1 MDRTWSEHH
10 LIAARFY
17 APGDLRVEEVDVPKI
32 GKGEL
37 LIQNRVALTCGTD
50 LKMFL
55 RGHRLAT
62 PPLIIGHEFA
72 GTVDKVGEGVD
83 GFEEGMR
90 VVAANSAPCMSC
102 YYCRI
107 GKPNLCDR
115 LDEVLVG
122 FSSSGAYAE
131 YVRLPARIVKQNT
144 YEIPKD
150 VSFES
155 AAFVEPLACVVH
167 GIELSNIKMG
177 NQVFV
182 IGAGPIGLMHI
193 QLAKVRGARTIVVAD
208 LSPERLQRA
217 TQLGADQSIAASD
230 PVNQVKALTDNRGAD
245 VTIEAVGKPE
255 TWELAVR
262 ASRKGGTVVLF
273 GGCPAGS
280 TASIDTGLVHYGEL
294 TLRGVFHHTPSDVRE
309 ALTLISTGR
318 VRVAPLVTHR
328 MRLTE
333 VEAALRLMQ
342 KGTAIKVAI
351 TP

>member
-1 MDRTWSEHH
+1 
-10 LIAARFY
+10 LKAARFY
-17 APGDLRVEEVDVPKI
+17 APGDLRVEEVDVPRI

-37 LIQNRVALTCGTD
+37 LIRNHVVLTCGTD

-72 GTVDKVGEGVD
+72 GTVEKTGKGVE

-107 GKPNLCDR
+107 GKPNLCER

-122 FSSSGAYAE
+122 FSSPGAYAE
-131 YVRLPARIVKQNT
+131 YVRLPARIVKQNA

-150 VSFES
+150 VPFEA

-167 GIELSNIKMG
+167 GIETSNIRTSDL
-177 NQVFV
+177 VFV
-182 IGAGPIGLMHI
+182 IGAGPIGLMHV
-193 QLAKVRGARTIVVAD
+193 QLAKVRGAKTVAVAD
-208 LSPERLQRA
+208 ASPERLQRA
-217 TQLGADQSIAASD
+217 AQLGADQLITSSD
-230 PVNQVKALTDNRGAD
+230 PAGQVKMLTENRGAD

-262 ASRKGGTVVLF
+262 ATRKGGTAVLF

-294 TLRGVFHHTPSDVRE
+294 TLKGVFHHTPRDVRE
-309 ALTLISTGR
+309 SLRLISTGQ
-318 VRVAPLVTHR
+318 VKVAPLVTHR
-328 MRLTE
+328 MRLDQ
-333 VEAALRLMQ
+333 VEEALRLMQ

>member
-1 MDRTWSEHH
+1 M
-10 LIAARFY
+10 
-17 APGDLRVEEVDVPKI
+17 PKI

-37 LIQNRVALTCGTD
+37 LIRNHVALTCGTD

-72 GTVDKVGEGVD
+72 GTVEKIGEGVE

-115 LDEVLVG
+115 LNEVLVG
-122 FSSSGAYAE
+122 FSSPGAYAE
-131 YVRLPARIVKQNT
+131 YVRLPPRIVKQNT

-150 VSFES
+150 VPFEA

-167 GIELSNIKMG
+167 GIELSNIKAPDL
-177 NQVFV
+177 VFV
-182 IGAGPIGLMHI
+182 IGAGPIGLLHV
-193 QLAKVRGARTIVVAD
+193 QLAKVRGAGTVVVAD
-208 LSPERLQRA
+208 ASPERLQRA
-217 TQLGADQSIAASD
+217 AQLGADKTVTSGD
-230 PVNQVKALTDNRGAD
+230 PVSQVKALTDNRGAD

-255 TWELAVR
+255 TWELAVQ
-262 ASRKGGTVVLF
+262 ATRKGGTTVLF

-280 TASIDTGLVHYGEL
+280 TASIDTGMVHYGEL
-294 TLRGVFHHTPSDVRE
+294 TLKGVFHHTPSDVRE
-309 ALTLISTGR
+309 SLRLISTGQ
-318 VRVAPLVTHR
+318 VNVASLVTHR
-328 MRLTE
+328 MKLTE

>member
-1 MDRTWSEHH
+1 
-10 LIAARFY
+10 LKAARFY
-17 APGDLRVEEVDVPKI
+17 APGDLRVEEVDVPRI

-37 LIQNRVALTCGTD
+37 LIRNHVALTCGTD

-72 GTVDKVGEGVD
+72 GTVEKTGEGVE

-107 GKPNLCDR
+107 GKPNLCER

-122 FSSSGAYAE
+122 FSSPGAYAE
-131 YVRLPARIVKQNT
+131 YVRLPARIVKQNA

-150 VSFES
+150 VPFEA

-167 GIELSNIKMG
+167 GIETSNIRMSDL
-177 NQVFV
+177 VFV
-182 IGAGPIGLMHI
+182 IGAGPIGLMHV
-193 QLAKVRGARTIVVAD
+193 QLAKVRGAKTVAVAD
-208 LSPERLQRA
+208 ASPERLQRA
-217 TQLGADQSIAASD
+217 AQLGADQLITSSD
-230 PVNQVKALTDNRGAD
+230 SAGQVKMLTENRGAD

-262 ASRKGGTVVLF
+262 ATRKGGTAVLF

-294 TLRGVFHHTPSDVRE
+294 TLKGVFHHTPRDVRE
-309 ALTLISTGR
+309 SLRLISTGQ
-318 VRVAPLVTHR
+318 VKVAPLVTHR
-328 MRLTE
+328 MRLDQ
-333 VEAALRLMQ
+333 VEEALRLMQ

-351 TP
+351 AP

>member
-1 MDRTWSEHH
+1 
-10 LIAARFY
+10 LKAARFY
-17 APGDLRVEEVDVPKI
+17 APGDLRVEEVDVPRI

-37 LIQNRVALTCGTD
+37 LIRNHVALTCGTD

-72 GTVDKVGEGVD
+72 GTVEKTGEGVE
-83 GFEEGMR
+83 GFKEGMR

-107 GKPNLCDR
+107 DKPNLCER

-122 FSSSGAYAE
+122 FSSPGAYAE
-131 YVRLPARIVKQNT
+131 YVRLPARIVKQNA

-150 VSFES
+150 VPFEA

-167 GIELSNIKMG
+167 GIDLSSIKAG
-177 NQVFV
+177 DLVFV
-182 IGAGPIGLMHI
+182 IGAGPIGLMHV
-193 QLAKVRGARTIVVAD
+193 QLAKVRGAKTVVVAD
-208 LSPERLQRA
+208 ASPERLQRA
-217 TQLGADQSIAASD
+217 AQLGADQLITSSD
-230 PVNQVKALTDNRGAD
+230 PASQVKMLTENRGAD

-255 TWELAVR
+255 TWESAVR
-262 ASRKGGTVVLF
+262 ATRKGGTTVLF
-273 GGCPAGS
+273 GGCPAGT

-294 TLRGVFHHTPSDVRE
+294 TLKGVFHHTPRDVRE
-309 ALTLISTGR
+309 SLRLISTGQ
-318 VRVAPLVTHR
+318 VKVAPLVTHR
-328 MRLTE
+328 MQLDQ
-333 VEAALRLMQ
+333 VEEALRLMQ

>member
-1 MDRTWSEHH
+1 
-10 LIAARFY
+10 
-17 APGDLRVEEVDVPKI
+17 LRVEEVDVPKI

-37 LIQNRVALTCGTD
+37 LIRNRVALTCGTD

-55 RGHRLAT
+55 RGHKLAA

-72 GTVDKVGEGVD
+72 GTVEKVGEEVE

-102 YYCRI
+102 YYCQI

-122 FSSSGAYAE
+122 FSSPGAYAE

-150 VSFES
+150 VPFEA

-167 GIELSNIKMG
+167 GIELSNIKTHDL
-177 NQVFV
+177 VLV
-182 IGAGPIGLMHI
+182 IGAGPIGLLHV
-193 QLAKVRGARTIVVAD
+193 QLAKVRGAGTVVVAD
-208 LSPERLQRA
+208 ASPERLQRA
-217 TQLGADQSIAASD
+217 AQLGADKTVTSGDPAS
-230 PVNQVKALTDNRGAD
+230 QVKALTDNRGAD

-262 ASRKGGTVVLF
+262 ATRKGGTTVLF

-294 TLRGVFHHTPSDVRE
+294 TLKGVFHHTPSDVHESLR
-309 ALTLISTGR
+309 LISTGQ
-318 VRVAPLVTHR
+318 VKVASLITHR
-328 MRLTE
+328 MKLTE

>member
-1 MDRTWSEHH
+1 MR
-10 LIAARFY
+10 AARFY

-37 LIQNRVALTCGTD
+37 LIRNHVALTCGTD

-55 RGHRLAT
+55 RGHRLAA

-72 GTVDKVGEGVD
+72 GTVEKMGEGVE
-83 GFEEGMR
+83 GFKEGMR

-107 GKPNLCDR
+107 GRPNLCER

-122 FSSSGAYAE
+122 FSSPGAYAE

-150 VSFES
+150 VPFET
-155 AAFVEPLACVVH
+155 AAFVEPLACVAH
-167 GIELSNIKMG
+167 GIDLSNINAG
-177 NQVFV
+177 DLVFV
-182 IGAGPIGLMHI
+182 IGAGPIGLMHM
-193 QLAKVRGARTIVVAD
+193 QLAKVRGAKKVVVAD
-208 LSPERLQRA
+208 ASPERLRRA
-217 TQLGADQSIAASD
+217 TELGADQLITSSD
-230 PVNQVKALTDNRGAD
+230 PVGQVRMLTENRGAD

-255 TWELAVR
+255 TWESAVR
-262 ASRKGGTVVLF
+262 ATRKGGTTVLF

-280 TASIDTGLVHYGEL
+280 AASIDTGLVHYGEL
-294 TLRGVFHHTPSDVRE
+294 TLKGVFHHTPRDVRE
-309 ALTLISTGR
+309 SLRLISTGQ
-318 VRVAPLVTHR
+318 VKVAPLVTHR
-328 MRLTE
+328 MRLDQ
-333 VEAALRLMQ
+333 VEEALRLMQ

-351 TP
+351 SP

>member
-1 MDRTWSEHH
+1 M
-10 LIAARFY
+10 AARFY
-17 APGDLRVEEVDVPKI
+17 GSGDLRVEQVDVPKI
-32 GKGEL
+32 GRGEL
-37 LIQNRVALTCGTD
+37 LIRNHVALTCGTD

-72 GTVDKVGEGVD
+72 GTVEKIGEGVE

-102 YYCRI
+102 YYCQI

-122 FSSSGAYAE
+122 FSSPGAYAE

-150 VSFES
+150 VPFEA

-167 GIELSNIKMG
+167 GIELSNIKAPDF
-177 NQVFV
+177 VFV
-182 IGAGPIGLMHI
+182 IGAGPIGLLHV
-193 QLAKVRGARTIVVAD
+193 QLAKVRGAGTVVVAD
-208 LSPERLQRA
+208 ASPERLQRA
-217 TQLGADQSIAASD
+217 AQLGADKTVTSGDPAS
-230 PVNQVKALTDNRGAD
+230 QVKALTDNRGAD

-262 ASRKGGTVVLF
+262 ATRKGGTTVLF

-294 TLRGVFHHTPSDVRE
+294 TLKGVFHHTPSDVHESLR
-309 ALTLISTGR
+309 LISTGQ
-318 VRVAPLVTHR
+318 VKVASLVTHR
-328 MRLTE
+328 MKLTE

>member
-1 MDRTWSEHH
+1 

-32 GKGEL
+32 GEGEL
-37 LIQNRVALTCGTD
+37 LVRNHVALTCGTD

-72 GTVDKVGEGVD
+72 GTVEKVGEAVE
-83 GFEEGMR
+83 GFKEGMR

-107 GKPNLCDR
+107 GRPNLCER

-122 FSSSGAYAE
+122 FSSPGAYAE

-144 YEIPKD
+144 YEVPKD
-150 VSFES
+150 VPLES

-167 GIELSNIKMG
+167 GIELSNIKIDDL
-177 NQVFV
+177 VFV

-193 QLAKVRGARTIVVAD
+193 QLAKIRGAKTVVVTD
-208 LSPERLQRA
+208 VSSERLQKA
-217 TQLGADQSIAASD
+217 AQLGVDQSITSGDPAS
-230 PVNQVKALTDNRGAD
+230 QVKALTENRGAD

-262 ASRKGGTVVLF
+262 TTRKGGTTVLF

-294 TLRGVFHHTPSDVRE
+294 ALKGVFHHTPSDVRE
-309 ALTLISTGR
+309 ALRLISAEQ
-318 VRVAPLVTHR
+318 VKVAPLVTHR

>member
-1 MDRTWSEHH
+1 
-10 LIAARFY
+10 
-17 APGDLRVEEVDVPKI
+17 LRVEEVEVPKI

-37 LIQNRVALTCGTD
+37 LIRNHVALTCGTD

-72 GTVDKVGEGVD
+72 GTVEKIGEGVE

-122 FSSSGAYAE
+122 FSSPGAYAE

-150 VSFES
+150 VPFEA

-167 GIELSNIKMG
+167 GIELSNIKAPDL
-177 NQVFV
+177 VFV
-182 IGAGPIGLMHI
+182 IGAGPIGLLHV
-193 QLAKVRGARTIVVAD
+193 QLAKVRGAGTIVVAD
-208 LSPERLQRA
+208 ASPERLQRA
-217 TQLGADQSIAASD
+217 AQLGADKTVTSSD
-230 PVNQVKALTDNRGAD
+230 TVGQVRSLTDNRGAD

-262 ASRKGGTVVLF
+262 ATRKGGTTVLF

-280 TASIDTGLVHYGEL
+280 TASIDTGIVHYGEL
-294 TLRGVFHHTPSDVRE
+294 TLKGVFHHTPSDVRE
-309 ALTLISTGR
+309 SLRLISTGQ
-318 VRVAPLVTHR
+318 VKVASLVTHR
-328 MRLTE
+328 MKLTE

-342 KGTAIKVAI
+342 KGAAIKVAI

>member
-1 MDRTWSEHH
+1 M
-10 LIAARFY
+10 IAARFY
-17 APGDLRVEEVDVPKI
+17 APGDLRVEEVDLPRI

-37 LIQNRVALTCGTD
+37 LIRNRVALTCGTD

-72 GTVDKVGEGVD
+72 GTVEKVGDGVE

-122 FSSSGAYAE
+122 FSSPGAYAE

-144 YEIPKD
+144 YEVPKD
-150 VSFES
+150 VPLES

-167 GIELSNIKMG
+167 GIELSNIKTDDL
-177 NQVFV
+177 VFV

-193 QLAKVRGARTIVVAD
+193 QLAKIRGARTVVVAD
-208 LSPERLQRA
+208 ASSERLQRA
-217 TQLGADQSIAASD
+217 TQLGVDQSITSGD
-230 PVNQVKALTDNRGAD
+230 PLSQVKALTENRGAD

-262 ASRKGGTVVLF
+262 ATRKGGTTVLF
-273 GGCPAGS
+273 GGCPAGT

-294 TLRGVFHHTPSDVRE
+294 ALKGVFHHTPSDVRE
-309 ALTLISTGR
+309 ALRLISTR
-318 VRVAPLVTHR
+318 QVKVAPLVTHR
-328 MRLTE
+328 MKLTE